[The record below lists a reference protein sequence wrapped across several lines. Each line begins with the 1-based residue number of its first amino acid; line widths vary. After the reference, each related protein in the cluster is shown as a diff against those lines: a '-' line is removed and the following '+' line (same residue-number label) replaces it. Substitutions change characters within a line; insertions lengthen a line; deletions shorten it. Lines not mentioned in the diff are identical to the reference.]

1 MEIGVFNGD
10 NARRM
15 VEVAIQNFPPDDV
28 EYYGFDF
35 FVGSKSQQVGQKL
48 EKTGCKFKLFKGDTI
63 YTLPEA
69 VKTLT
74 KMDLIFID
82 GGKSYTEAKSDWE
95 NSKTLM
101 HDRTAVFVHN
111 YKFSGVRRMVDNIPR
126 DKYQVKI
133 IHPRLDSETA
143 LIKKKILDASVA
155 KNQARLERFLE
166 DISELVCRQ
175 HNQLL

>member
-1 MEIGVFNGD
+1 MSWYGSHSFLNEYIRRNNCKRIMEIGVFNGD

-101 HDRTAVFVHN
+101 HDGTAVFVHN

-143 LIKKKILDASVA
+143 LIKKKRS
-155 KNQARLERFLE
+155 
-166 DISELVCRQ
+166 
-175 HNQLL
+175 